1 MYQQTNP
8 NEMPGIGTTIVS
20 AYKAIWLGRGGVQ
33 YLPGGGTIDGNNA
46 RDPNN
51 TYSGNLPNA
60 QTSYTN
66 VLEPGLLMGKITASG
81 FYGASVFGLTS
92 AAIGGGQT
100 SLTVPAAAAAEI
112 ARRIG
117 QSGNLTLTGPNV
129 SGGTV
134 RSKTIAFSAVNT
146 TSGVVTITA
155 DASASVS
162 AVNAVEA
169 LPFVD
174 STGSGTFTL
183 TIEGIT
189 TGAITYSSTAATLY
203 ANINTALN
211 AAFGTSAIV
220 ASGASLAAI
229 ILTFSGTGYSGRPI
243 NNSSNGTVSG
253 VKVIATL
260 LTGATG
266 FTVGNNPTSSGVGA
280 ALAGGSTT
288 TTAGVTAVSA
298 DEGEFIVGSLVQ
310 PADGSQ
316 TIKTFVDEEDGIRV
330 TDMNGNGLNIQFPR
344 IPIAGGTVNSPNIVN
359 YPSDPSLQAYVKA
372 ALNVSGPFTFSDNL

>member
-8 NEMPGIGTTIVS
+8 NEMPGIGTTIV
-20 AYKAIWLGRGGVQ
+20 AVYKPIWKGRGGVQ

-46 RDPNN
+46 RDPANVL
-51 TYSGNLPNA
+51 TGSNLPNV

-66 VLEPGLLMGKITASG
+66 VLEPGLLMGKVTASG
-81 FYGASVFGLTS
+81 FYGAAVFGLTTVPL
-92 AAIGGGQT
+92 GGGQT
-100 SLTVPAAAAAEI
+100 TLSVPAAVAAEI

-117 QSGNLTLTGPNV
+117 QSGTLTLTGPNV

-134 RSKTIAFSAVNT
+134 RSRSITFSAVNT
-146 TSGVVTITA
+146 STGAITISA
-155 DASASVS
+155 DALASVS

-189 TGAITYSSTAATLY
+189 TGAITYSATAATLV

-220 ASGASLAAI
+220 ASGASLAAL
-229 ILTFSGTGYSGRPI
+229 ILTFSGMGYAGRPI
-243 NNSSNGTVSG
+243 NTSSNGTVSG

-260 LTGATG
+260 LSGATG
-266 FTVGNNPTSSGVGA
+266 FTVGNNPTSVAWHGSGRWLDHDDGRRPRRSPQRGRI
-280 ALAGGSTT
+280 LA
-288 TTAGVTAVSA
+288 
-298 DEGEFIVGSLVQ
+298 GSLVQ

-316 TIKTFVDEEDGIRV
+316 VIRTFVDEEDGIRV
-330 TDMNGNGLNIQFPR
+330 TDIYGNGLNIQFPR
-344 IPIAGGTVNSPNIVN
+344 VPIHGGVVNVREHRQLPVR
-359 YPSDPSLQAYVKA
+359 PSLKA
-372 ALNVSGPFTFSDNL
+372 WSRRS